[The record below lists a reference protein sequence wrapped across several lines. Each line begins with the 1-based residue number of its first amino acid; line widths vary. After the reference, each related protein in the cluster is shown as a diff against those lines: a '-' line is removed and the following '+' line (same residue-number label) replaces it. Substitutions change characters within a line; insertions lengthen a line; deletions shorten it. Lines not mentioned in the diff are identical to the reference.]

1 MRAEARLVA
10 EAGSG
15 ITRLST
21 VYGEPPLLWRR
32 TGPDTVHL
40 VGGAAGPLG
49 GDAFTI
55 VVEVRDGARLCVRT
69 VAASLAQPSHPTSRS
84 HLRIHATVGAGA
96 VLHWLPEPIVA
107 VAGCDHLATS
117 TVDLAETA
125 VLRWREEVVGGRH
138 GEPAGDLRVA
148 TTVRRGGRTLL
159 RHDLAIG
166 PRADGWD
173 GPAVL
178 GARAGGTLLVVDP
191 AAHYTAGTEPHVLRL
206 AGGPAVLVTATGEPG
221 DVRAVLDKAST

>member
-10 EAGSG
+10 EATADDG
-15 ITRLST
+15 TRLST

-32 TGPDTVHL
+32 TGRDTVHL

-49 GDAFTI
+49 GDDLCVTLD
-55 VVEVRDGARLCVRT
+55 VRPGARLCVRT
-69 VAASLAQPSHPTSRS
+69 VAASLALPSDPRHPS

-117 TVDLAETA
+117 TVDLTDTA

-178 GARAGGTLLVVDP
+178 GARAGGTLLVVGPDAESVP
-191 AAHYTAGTEPHVLRL
+191 PGPHVLRL
-206 AGGPAVLVTATGEPG
+206 AGGPAVLITATGEPG
-221 DVRAVLDKAST
+221 EVRAALDT